1 MNTSMS
7 RISYTDALPE
17 LVPGGWGRTR
27 PWTHPHLP
35 PTGRP
40 APAPPSRLQQ
50 LLRSLQ
56 TVDRYQIS
64 SVSSVYIE
72 QLLYLV
78 RGHLLGP
85 ARLPQPDCLVPDMYA
100 MFDIVINRLINI
112 LSQPTIWAACPLSNG
127 MWSLS
132 LKILWPKSQNFLS
145 LHSEHRQTPLT
156 CLPGPAAW
164 WGRPGRCWGRAWWR
178 GRGRGGGR
186 VMFWAGPGPDCGLVT
201 QSIVTSRYIY
211 CNMVTKYS
219 S

>member
-1 MNTSMS
+1 MNTSLS

-17 LVPGGWGRTR
+17 LVPGGWGRTH

-72 QLLYLV
+72 QLL
-78 RGHLLGP
+78 
-85 ARLPQPDCLVPDMYA
+85 DT
-100 MFDIVINRLINI
+100 INI
-112 LSQPTIWAACPLSNG
+112 AA
-127 MWSLS
+127 
-132 LKILWPKSQNFLS
+132 
-145 LHSEHRQTPLT
+145 
-156 CLPGPAAW
+156 
-164 WGRPGRCWGRAWWR
+164 
-178 GRGRGGGR
+178 GRGNCALDTIIPNDPL
-186 VMFWAGPGPDCGLVT
+186 FK
-201 QSIVTSRYIY
+201 I
-211 CNMVTKYS
+211 S

>member
-1 MNTSMS
+1 MNTSLS

-56 TVDRYQIS
+56 TVSRYQIW

-72 QLLYLV
+72 QLLDLV

-100 MFDIVINRLINI
+100 MFDIVINRLLNN
-112 LSQPTIWAACPLSNG
+112 LSQLTIWAACLANMSA
-127 MWSLS
+127 WSCCVVRSAREVLRPS
-132 LKILWPKSQNFLS
+132 MVAGAWQ
-145 LHSEHRQTPLT
+145 RQ
-156 CLPGPAAW
+156 
-164 WGRPGRCWGRAWWR
+164 RPGYVLSRPRPR
-178 GRGRGGGR
+178 LR
-186 VMFWAGPGPDCGLVT
+186 PHD
-201 QSIVTSRYIY
+201 SINSYQPLY
-211 CNMVTKYS
+211 LL
-219 S
+219 

>member
-1 MNTSMS
+1 MNTSLS

-17 LVPGGWGRTR
+17 LVPGGWGRTH

-100 MFDIVINRLINI
+100 LFDIVINRLFDNLSPPIIGPLVSISPFWASSNI
-112 LSQPTIWAACPLSNG
+112 ANMSA
-127 MWSLS
+127 WSCCVVRSAREVLRPS
-132 LKILWPKSQNFLS
+132 MVAGAWQ
-145 LHSEHRQTPLT
+145 RQ
-156 CLPGPAAW
+156 
-164 WGRPGRCWGRAWWR
+164 RPGYVLSRPRPR
-178 GRGRGGGR
+178 LR
-186 VMFWAGPGPDCGLVT
+186 PHD
-201 QSIVTSRYIY
+201 SINSYQPLY
-211 CNMVTKYS
+211 LL
-219 S
+219 